1 MYNSI
6 LFDIIPHIVLVTI
19 QVQLYLLGT
28 SKVSLSPASHHLVA
42 NINLL
47 CKSRVEC
54 VSKGVVF
61 AHF

>member
-1 MYNSI
+1 MYSSI
-6 LFDIIPHIVLVTI
+6 IYDIIPLIVLVTTL
-19 QVQLYLLGT
+19 VQLYLDT